1 MNWIDIVWE
10 ITKLLVGYGTGV
22 ITAVWL
28 LDKES
33 LEAFDTGYEIGY
45 AKGAEE
51 EQQKKKYYYKK
62 MTSDGIYA
70 KYEVFAED
78 LEDE

>member
-1 MNWIDIVWE
+1 MGWIDIVWE

-45 AKGAEE
+45 AKGKEE
-51 EQQKKKYYYKK
+51 ENLRIMEK
-62 MTSDGIYA
+62 
-70 KYEVFAED
+70 
-78 LEDE
+78 LEEYRKGEAL